1 MKSTTRMKSTNCA
14 GAILL
19 LLAILT
25 PRSALAGPFVDPLDK
40 PAAMSPLA
48 QYSQLLAITRAGSR
62 LVAAGMRGHVLYST
76 DDGRTWT
83 QARVPVSVTLTALS
97 FPAPEQGWA
106 VGHSGVVLHTSDG
119 GANWKLQLDGRRTA
133 KDMIAFYEGLASGG
147 DDAAA
152 RLVEELPIN
161 WQDGPEQPWL
171 GAWFENEQHGFIS
184 GAFNLMLET
193 RDGGQTWIPW
203 THRVDNPEALHLNA
217 IEKIAAALYMPSE
230 RGVVFRMREG
240 EERFSMLHTDYTGS
254 FFGVC
259 GDARV
264 LLAYGLRGTV
274 YASQDQGE
282 TWSALRP
289 VIPVALTACARTA
302 EGRFLLAAASGH
314 IVTVGFDPNGLGS
327 ALQNGAPWP
336 LLAGIALTSDGQPI
350 AVGMGGIWRAG
361 P

>member
-1 MKSTTRMKSTNCA
+1 LRQSCC
-14 GAILL
+14 GFLL
-19 LLAILT
+19 LLAT
-25 PRSALAGPFVDPLDK
+25 QQRGSFVDPLDA
-40 PAAMSPLA
+40 PAQASPLA
-48 QYSQLLAITRAGSR
+48 QHSQLLAITRAGNR
-62 LVAAGMRGHVLYST
+62 LVVAGMRGHILYS
-76 DDGRTWT
+76 DDEGRTWT
-83 QARVPVSVTLTALS
+83 QASVPVSVTLTALS
-97 FPAPEQGWA
+97 FPTPQQGWA
-106 VGHSGVVLHTSDG
+106 VGHSGVVLHTADG
-119 GANWKLQLDGRRTA
+119 GRAGAALDGRRTA